1 MPEALGLNFV
11 DHGENRLNTTIRLLA
26 LALSL
31 ALGSAAAAQPNL
43 PSGMPPPPA
52 NAPPPKAVA
61 LGPYAVTV
69 ERDPSL
75 PTHTIYRPTDLS
87 AFAGGKLPIVAWG
100 NGGCANVGLMFR
112 DFLTEIASH
121 GFLVV
126 AVGPIDAPMPNFG
139 PPPAGAPMSIPP
151 PATHDSQLIDAIDWA
166 IAQNGKAGSYRGV
179 LDTTA
184 VAVMGQSCGG
194 LQAIAVG
201 GDPRIKTVVIWN
213 SGVFNTA
220 SGTPAGMPALSGATK
235 ASLAKIHVPMAY
247 FIGGPTD
254 IAFANAE
261 DDFKRIQGIP
271 VFKGDLNVG
280 HGGTYNQPN
289 GGWFGEVGAAWLKWR
304 LKGDQQAGKLFDGP
318 RCGLCVDPAWTV
330 EKKGMN

>member
-1 MPEALGLNFV
+1 M
-11 DHGENRLNTTIRLLA
+11 NTKA
-26 LALSL
+26 CSL
-31 ALGSAAAAQPNL
+31 ALVLTLALCGAAAAQPA
-43 PSGMPPPPA
+43 SPPPDMLAPPS

-69 ERDPSL
+69 ESDPSL
-75 PTHTIYRPTDLS
+75 PTHTIYRPTDLR

-100 NGGCANVGLMFR
+100 NGGCINAGLMFKN
-112 DFLTEIASH
+112 FLTEIASH

-126 AVGPIDAPMPNFG
+126 AIGPIDAPLPNFG
-139 PPPAGAPMSIPP
+139 PRPAGAPVSIQP

-166 IAQNGKAGSYRGV
+166 IAQNGKPGRYHGV
-179 LDTTA
+179 PDASA

-213 SGVFNTA
+213 SGVFNSA
-220 SGTPAGMPALSGATK
+220 NGLPMLSGATK
-235 ASLAKIHVPMAY
+235 ASLAQIHAPMAY

-254 IAFANAE
+254 IAYANAE
-261 DDFKRIQGIP
+261 DDFKRLQAIP
-271 VFKGDLNVG
+271 VFKGELNVG

-289 GGWFGEVGAAWLKWR
+289 GGWFGEVGAAWLQWR
-304 LKGDQQAGKLFDGP
+304 LKGDKQAGKLFDGP

-330 EKKGMN
+330 EKKNMN